1 MHNFVM
7 RQNIRH
13 FGSRLLEEIEGQKRE
28 VIRSLLIAEE
38 NRVASTEELRQQ
50 VRETISEARALRE
63 RLQVLH
69 QLQADPRMS
78 HDARLPHETD
88 ASARQRA
95 LSEVVTIYEMYLAS
109 VEWNLANGVV

>member
-1 MHNFVM
+1 M
-7 RQNIRH
+7 RQNIRR
-13 FGSRLLEEIEGQKRE
+13 FGSRLMEEIDSQKRE
-28 VIRSLLIAEE
+28 LIRSLLIAEE

-78 HDARLPHETD
+78 RDARLPNGTD

>member
-1 MHNFVM
+1 VHNFVM
-7 RQNIRH
+7 RQNIRR
-13 FGSRLLEEIEGQKRE
+13 FGSRLMEEIDSQKRE
-28 VIRSLLIAEE
+28 LIRSLLIAEE

-78 HDARLPHETD
+78 RDARLRNETD

-95 LSEVVTIYEMYLAS
+95 LSEVITMHEVYLAT
-109 VEWNLANGVV
+109 VEWNLANGVA

>member
-1 MHNFVM
+1 MPD
-7 RQNIRH
+7 QTTE
-13 FGSRLLEEIEGQKRE
+13 GSYSAPIHLSIPALNLAALG
-28 VIRSLLIAEE
+28 VVSSLPRRIASS
-38 NRVASTEELRQQ
+38 STEELRQQ

-78 HDARLPHETD
+78 RDARLRNETD

-95 LSEVVTIYEMYLAS
+95 LSEVITMHEVYLATWS
-109 VEWNLANGVV
+109 GTWPNGVA

>member
-1 MHNFVM
+1 M
-7 RQNIRH
+7 RQNIRR
-13 FGSRLLEEIEGQKRE
+13 FGSRLMEEIDSQKRE
-28 VIRSLLIAEE
+28 LIRSLLIAEE

-50 VRETISEARALRE
+50 VLETISEARALRE

-78 HDARLPHETD
+78 RDARLPNETD

-109 VEWNLANGVV
+109 VERNLANGVV